1 MVSVT
6 EAWKAWQ
13 EGLANKDSSKI
24 GEFFTDDFQFIRPA
38 GSFDLPGGT
47 RTRQE
52 TLDWTAAGGSPTSI
66 DDLELLYEND
76 DVAVIV
82 HGANTISPVT
92 GEQGDGVV
100 MAFYTKRDGKFSQCR
115 IVRQAA

>member
-1 MVSVT
+1 MVSVS
-6 EAWKAWQ
+6 ELWKTWQ
-13 EGLANKDSSKI
+13 EGFAKKDSTKLA
-24 GEFFTDDFQFIRPA
+24 EFLTDDFQFIRLA
-38 GSFDLPGGT
+38 GGA

-82 HGANTISPVT
+82 DGANTISPVT

-115 IVRQAA
+115 IVRQVV

>member
-1 MVSVT
+1 MVSVS
-6 EAWKAWQ
+6 EVFRAWQ
-13 EGLANKDSSKI
+13 KGFVNKDSSRLA
-24 GEFFTDDFQFIRPA
+24 EFFTNDFQFIRPA
-38 GSFDLPGGT
+38 GGA

-66 DDLELLYEND
+66 DDFELLYEND

-100 MAFYTKRDGKFSQCR
+100 MAFYTKRDDKISECR